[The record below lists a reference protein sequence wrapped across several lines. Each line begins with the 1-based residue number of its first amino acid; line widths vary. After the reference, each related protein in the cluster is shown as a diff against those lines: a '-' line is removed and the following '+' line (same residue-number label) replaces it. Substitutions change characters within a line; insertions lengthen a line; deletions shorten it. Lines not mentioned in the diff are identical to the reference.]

1 MNPIKVDFHQLTCYW
16 SLLKPRVMSLVVF
29 TGIVGLYLAPG
40 SISLP
45 KALIAI
51 VCIALGSGAA
61 GALNMWYER
70 DVDALMERTKNRPLP
85 QGKIQPAHA
94 LLFALILAVGSV
106 FLMAVAVNTLSAF
119 YLASAILF
127 YTLVYTVSLKRRT
140 SQNIVIGG
148 AAGALPPLIGWA
160 AVMNETMLLPWIL
173 FGIIFLWTPPHFW
186 ALALYQNEDYKRA
199 KIPMLPVVAGVKTTK
214 NHILIYIIA
223 LVALSVSPVFLGDLG
238 VLYGAIAL
246 VLGLLF
252 IGLGLKLQASS
263 DPKEGWRLFL
273 FSIFYLFL
281 LFVAMVGDKILT
293 KVLVL

>member
-1 MNPIKVDFHQLTCYW
+1 
-16 SLLKPRVMSLVVF
+16 MSLVVF

-40 SISLP
+40 HISLL
-45 KALIAI
+45 KAVIAV

-85 QGKIQPAHA
+85 QGKVQPHHA
-94 LLFALILAVGSV
+94 LIFALILAGGSV
-106 FLMAVAVNTLSAF
+106 FLMAILINTLSAF

-127 YTLVYTVSLKRRT
+127 YTLVYTMSLKRRT
-140 SQNIVIGG
+140 PQNIVIGG

-160 AVMNETMLLPWIL
+160 AVMNETTLLPWIL

-186 ALALYQNEDYKRA
+186 ALALYQSDDYKRA
-199 KIPMLPVVAGVKTTK
+199 EIPMLPVVAGVKTTK
-214 NHILIYIIA
+214 NHILIYIVA
-223 LVALSVSPVFLGDLG
+223 LVALSVSPVFLGELSF
-238 VLYGAIAL
+238 LYGAVAF

-252 IGLGLKLQASS
+252 IGLGFKLQASS

-281 LFVAMVGDKILT
+281 LFVAMLGDKVFAEALA
-293 KVLVL
+293 L